1 MLMDPLWDQPPG
13 DAPALAKNAWQLMQT
28 TLKKIESRVQG
39 VLDNPGQVSGE
50 LVLDEAIAALANPKV
65 DADLRLATLSELQD
79 RMRSIDPST
88 PRRLFLV
95 RPADQSAVAN
105 TLADDLESL
114 AQFDASLE
122 DFIVQQRPGAALHRH
137 LASGLSPAE
146 FAGLLLALLVTRLG
160 QGSTLILG
168 RVFESLASG
177 AKPLVA
183 GHWAW
188 LDVELNS
195 RGTVE
200 LRRVFLDPTTLAAW
214 VLAARGAKTFSHPPA
229 AYKAGRRNLFWRRVA
244 DKCFRALIRKVA
256 ASGPVLSIKSLKALC
271 NCEVQRLRMV
281 TMPVVATYAE
291 AGFSSSSL
299 EPATWCRLIGF
310 EPPPQAGEPQRGG
323 GAFDPTDQQGAGPP
337 PLPGS
342 VPSAEHDTLEQMT
355 AGDLDQNGV
364 VAALRNLMTAPRV
377 QWAARFSMLIAQL
390 ASRGPEHQTEELVV
404 RWLDYLAN
412 ERRSRG
418 KRLSDG
424 SIRNYRGLLANRLLE
439 ILPNRL
445 EELTQAELEAAYTEV
460 IMSRRSREQTGHIL
474 AALGSFDRY
483 IRDHHL
489 PTLPSVSLSG
499 VGSGS
504 YAISSRILVE
514 DEFQAGL
521 KLTEGQDAL
530 RAFWILA
537 YRFGLRRT
545 EILGLQ
551 ERDVGTQVLRIR
563 VNEARHLKTSNAHR
577 VLPLASLPGD
587 ERAAIRGLTAMKF
600 SQDYLYFEQ
609 PPSAQELERHP
620 VVAQVKHLLQ
630 EVTGDSRLHAHNMR
644 HSAATLHMLGV
655 LGSDLRLASH
665 PYEEPWMHEAII
677 QSKAIDREISGS
689 LYRRGGR
696 GNALAMMM
704 GHGSELTTYEHYTH
718 CFDLLLFVACWKGHF
733 SRFTYPQGVRRNER
747 QKWVDDA
754 SRLFHPRSE
763 AAQLLAML
771 GLAPTTQVETK
782 DLRRLV
788 RRICAVD
795 PAAVTLL
802 EPRVALAAGPAAE
815 LTLSDLLRREGATK
829 ERGYPAKAA
838 DRQSATVV
846 FRHFSCALVLDRARL
861 TELLWQWG
869 NARLSGS
876 DWASMTPADAR
887 KWTGAM
893 QMLVPGLVLQ
903 VFHVYKDT
911 SRRNVKSPVAAL
923 DDPKAL
929 SAKHGRYCIR
939 IADSRGKIS
948 HRKSRRGHQRS
959 HSQRSI
965 TWLLLTL
972 LDYLGQTSSN
982 EATSADDDQ
991 T

>member
-1 MLMDPLWDQPPG
+1 MDPLWDQPPS
-13 DAPALAKNAWQLMQT
+13 DAPALAKDAWQLMQT
-28 TLKKIESRVQG
+28 TLKKIEPRVQG
-39 VLDNPGQVSGE
+39 VLENPGQVSGE

-65 DADLRLATLSELQD
+65 DANLRLAALSELQD

-105 TLADDLESL
+105 TLADDLETL
-114 AQFDASLE
+114 AQFDAALE

-137 LASGLSPAE
+137 PAGAGLSPAE
-146 FAGLLLALLVTRLG
+146 SAGLLLALLVIRLG

-168 RVFESLASG
+168 RVIESLASG

-195 RGTVE
+195 RGTGE

-214 VLAARGAKTFSHPPA
+214 VLAARGAETFSHPPA

-244 DKCFRALIRKVA
+244 DQCFRALIRKVA
-256 ASGPVLSIKSLKALC
+256 ASGGALSIKSLKALC

-281 TMPVVATYAE
+281 AMPVVATYAE

-299 EPATWCRLIGF
+299 ESATWCRLIGF
-310 EPPPQAGEPQRGG
+310 EPPPQSREPHGG
-323 GAFDPTDQQGAGPP
+323 GESDPTEQQDASIP
-337 PLPGS
+337 PLPEG
-342 VPSAEHDTLEQMT
+342 VPRAEHDVLEQMT
-355 AGDLDQNGV
+355 AGDLDRNGV
-364 VAALRNLMTAPRV
+364 VAALRNLMATPRP
-377 QWAARFSMLIAQL
+377 QWVARFSMLIAQL

-412 ERRSRG
+412 ERRSKG

-474 AALGSFDRY
+474 AALRSFDRY
-483 IRDHHL
+483 IRVQHL
-489 PTLPSVSLSG
+489 RTLPAVSLSAD
-499 VGSGS
+499 GSGS

-514 DEFQAGL
+514 SEFQAGL
-521 KLTEGQDAL
+521 NLAEGQDAL

-551 ERDVGTQVLRIR
+551 ERDVGTHVLRVR
-563 VNEARHLKTSNAHR
+563 VNEARQLKTSNAHR
-577 VLPLASLPGD
+577 VLPLASLPD
-587 ERAAIRGLTAMKF
+587 AERDAIRGLTAMKL
-600 SQDYLYFEQ
+600 SEDYLYFEQ
-609 PPSAQELERHP
+609 QPSAQDLERHP

-655 LGSDLRLASH
+655 LGSDLRLESH
-665 PYEEPWMHEAII
+665 PYTEPWMREAIKRA
-677 QSKAIDREISGS
+677 KAVDGEISGS
-689 LYRRGGR
+689 LYRKGGR

-718 CFDLLLFVACWKGHF
+718 SFDLLLFATCWKGHF
-733 SRFTYPQGVRRNER
+733 SRFTYPQHIRRNKH
-747 QKWVDDA
+747 QKQVDDA
-754 SRLFHPRSE
+754 RRLFHPRNE
-763 AAQLLAML
+763 AAQLLALL
-771 GLAPTTQVETK
+771 GLARTTQVETK

-788 RRICAVD
+788 KRVCAGG
-795 PAAVTLL
+795 PTKVTVL
-802 EPRVALAAGPAAE
+802 EPRAVLADGSAAE
-815 LTLSDLLRREGATK
+815 LTLSSLLRREGATQA
-829 ERGYPAKAA
+829 RGYPAEPAE
-838 DRQSATVV
+838 RQSVAAV
-846 FRHFSCALVLDRARL
+846 FRLFSGALNSDRERL
-861 TELLWQWG
+861 TELLRQWG
-869 NARLSGS
+869 NSRLRGT

-887 KWTGAM
+887 QWAGAI
-893 QMLVPGLVLQ
+893 QKLAPEVVLQ
-903 VFHVYKDT
+903 FFHVHKDA
-911 SRRNVKSPVAAL
+911 SRRNVKSRVGIL
-923 DDPKAL
+923 DNPKAL
-929 SAKHGRYCIR
+929 NAKRGRYYIR
-939 IADSRGKIS
+939 IADSR
-948 HRKSRRGHQRS
+948 RKLTRRGSRSGEQRS
-959 HSQRSI
+959 HSQHSI
-965 TWLLLTL
+965 TWLLLEL
-972 LDYLGQTSSN
+972 LDRLAEKSSN
-982 EATSADDDQ
+982 EPTSAERE
-991 T
+991 